1 MRLSVKQL
9 ILGDQFN
16 KIATMSA
23 KDVAEFQRDLA
34 QHFQGDYGNVAFK
47 RATTAIGERIHQLNT
62 QFISPYREMIAGYEK
77 YPGQAEKMKTKIAKQ
92 MDKEL
97 DEVSESELQSFYDL
111 GVETERT
118 EAKES
123 QARAE
128 ARDKQHM
135 AELISRSNR
144 PSEEKL
150 ASIKA
155 QHLHASKQRL
165 MTLDRD
171 GKMSEQAVNEF
182 NEQAELDATQAVE
195 SFVKV
200 QTGAF

>member
-62 QFISPYREMIAGYEK
+62 QFISPYREMISGYSK
-77 YPGQAEKMKTKIAKQ
+77 YQGQAEKVKAKIAAK
-92 MDKEL
+92 MGKEL
-97 DEVSESELQSFYDL
+97 DELSDEQLQAFYDQ
-111 GVETERT
+111 GIETERT

-135 AELISRSNR
+135 SELIARSNQ
-144 PSEEKL
+144 PSPEKL
-150 ASIKA
+150 DSIKK
-155 QHLHASKQRL
+155 QHLAASKQRL

-171 GKMSEQAVNEF
+171 GRMSEQAVNEF
-182 NEQAELDATQAVE
+182 NANAETAANEAVDN
-195 SFVKV
+195 FVKV

>member
-1 MRLSVKQL
+1 MRLTVKQL

-16 KIATMSA
+16 QIASMSA
-23 KDVAEFQRDLA
+23 KDVAEFQKDLA

-77 YPGQAEKMKTKIAKQ
+77 YPGQSEKVKAKIAAK
-92 MDKEL
+92 MDKSL
-97 DEVSESELQSFYDL
+97 DELSDEQLESFYNQSIEDKRSESIATQ
-111 GVETERT
+111 
-118 EAKES
+118 
-123 QARAE
+123 QRAE
-128 ARDKQHM
+128 HRDAAHM
-135 AELISRSNR
+135 AELISRSNQ

-171 GKMSEQAVNEF
+171 GKMSEQAISEYH
-182 NEQAELDATQAVE
+182 EQAEADAQASVDN
-195 SFVKV
+195 FVKV

>member
-1 MRLSVKQL
+1 
-9 ILGDQFN
+9 
-16 KIATMSA
+16 MSA

-97 DEVSESELQSFYDL
+97 DEVSDEQLQAFYDQ
-111 GVETERT
+111 GIETERT

-128 ARDKQHM
+128 ARDKAHM
-135 AELISRSNR
+135 DSLIQRSNR

-150 ASIKA
+150 ASMKA

-171 GKMSEQAVNEF
+171 GKMGEQAISEY
-182 NEQAELDATQAVE
+182 NEQAEADAQASVDR
-195 SFVKV
+195 FVKV

>member
-1 MRLSVKQL
+1 MRLTVQQL
-9 ILGDQFN
+9 ILGDKFN
-16 KIATMSA
+16 QISSMSA

-34 QHFQGDYGNVAFK
+34 THFAGDYGNVAFK
-47 RATTAIGERIHQLNT
+47 RATTAIGERIYQLNT
-62 QFISPYREMIAGYEK
+62 QFISPFREMIAGYEK
-77 YPGQAEKMKTKIAKQ
+77 YPGQSEKVKAKIAKQ

-97 DEVSESELQSFYDL
+97 DEVSDEQLQAFYDQ
-111 GVETERT
+111 GVEDKRIQAIAAQQRT
-118 EAKES
+118 E
-123 QARAE
+123 Q
-128 ARDKQHM
+128 RDAAHM
-135 AELISRSNR
+135 AELISRSNK

-165 MTLDRD
+165 TTLNRD

-182 NEQAELDATQAVE
+182 NSNAETAANEAVD